1 MTKLHNN
8 KFMTKLLS
16 RFFVLSDRQECEFIW
31 SDITGDATW
40 WCCPVWQRGLYKLH
54 WQKLLWLMTSKTRIK
69 NWWSKLES
77 TRYEVTTSTYFAKI
91 ESNSKQVCS
100 DNYLHLARS
109 GAVGGPSGWAGAR
122 GGRASH
128 HVAGSRGVGGSP
140 RGARHLVAEAWGRGP
155 LGGGGARH

>member
-1 MTKLHNN
+1 
-8 KFMTKLLS
+8 
-16 RFFVLSDRQECEFIW
+16 
-31 SDITGDATW
+31 
-40 WCCPVWQRGLYKLH
+40 
-54 WQKLLWLMTSKTRIK
+54 MTSKTRIK

-155 LGGGGARH
+155 LGGGSKPLGCRITGSANSQQRRRRGSWCPSPRGADCDISPLKEGWSVLIRIITGCHYWSNDL